1 MVSTL
6 NFLLNFLADLVQ
18 VGILV
23 VGEEMRGQER
33 REEMETSFNEKLFL
47 RESFRDCL
55 DDYALKYC
63 WLKQ

>member
-1 MVSTL
+1 MIERGEVGSSWGGGEQDTHLGSVLVVSTL

-33 REEMETSFNEKLFL
+33 LWKRVLLF
-47 RESFRDCL
+47 
-55 DDYALKYC
+55 
-63 WLKQ
+63 